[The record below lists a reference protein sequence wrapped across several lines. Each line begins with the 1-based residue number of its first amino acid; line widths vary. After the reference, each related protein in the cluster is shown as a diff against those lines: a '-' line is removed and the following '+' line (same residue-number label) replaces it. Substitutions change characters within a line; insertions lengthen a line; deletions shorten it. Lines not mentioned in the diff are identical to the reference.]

1 MSDVLSHLHENFTHL
16 WIWDRNATEI
26 SRENETSSQGN
37 DQVQWHNF
45 CANIPANLDLLL
57 WVCVCMCGCMD
68 VDVCTFAAMSVYGI
82 CLYKHY
88 LCTNTIIHRNTKN
101 GKQ

>member
-1 MSDVLSHLHENFTHL
+1 MRQECNGDL
-16 WIWDRNATEI
+16 
-26 SRENETSSQGN
+26 SRERDFKSREWSSSMAQ
-37 DQVQWHNF
+37 
-45 CANIPANLDLLL
+45 LLCEYSSKS
-57 WVCVCMCGCMD
+57 WFVMSVCVCVCMCGCMD